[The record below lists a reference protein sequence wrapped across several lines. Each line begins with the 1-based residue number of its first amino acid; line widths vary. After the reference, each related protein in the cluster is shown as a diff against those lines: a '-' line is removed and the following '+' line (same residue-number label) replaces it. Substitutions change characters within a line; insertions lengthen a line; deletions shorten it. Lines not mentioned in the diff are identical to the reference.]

1 MRMTGPREEN
11 RMHYFRISRL
21 LANKTVNEVAQRLN
35 VTRQTVYNWES
46 GRVNPDIPTL
56 LALSELYSKSV
67 DYLLK
72 GE

>member
-1 MRMTGPREEN
+1 MSSLKRA
-11 RMHYFRISRL
+11 RL
-21 LANKTVNEVAQRLN
+21 LAGMTTQEVAQRLN

-56 LALSELYSKSV
+56 LALSELYGKSV